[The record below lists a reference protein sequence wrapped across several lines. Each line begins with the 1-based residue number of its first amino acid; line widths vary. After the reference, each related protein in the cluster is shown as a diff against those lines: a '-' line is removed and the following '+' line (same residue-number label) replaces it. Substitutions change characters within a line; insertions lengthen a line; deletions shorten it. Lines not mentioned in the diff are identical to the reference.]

1 MPFHLL
7 NYGVLGGVNDA
18 NVDMTAAV
26 DTVFTARNNHYI
38 FSEPY
43 NIIALAAL
51 GANMT
56 RVRSNIPTWNAIGR
70 HMVHPVRRS
79 ATIPDLPAVQDL
91 RDFPL
96 SLPQN
101 EEVAWE
107 ESNNLGA
114 ATERETLFIW
124 LATQDW
130 SRNITRGT
138 QLIMLRATATITTIA
153 NTWSGLNAI
162 TMVDSIRGGWYTVVG
177 SVVQAAN
184 TLAFRFF
191 FPRSNYQGGRQL
203 RPGSLAQDAIG
214 NYFWD
219 QQMGYLGAWGRFH
232 SFELPQIEVYATAA
246 ASTAHEIRLLVAY
259 EGGGATY

>member
-43 NIIALAAL
+43 NIIAMAAL

-70 HMVHPVRRS
+70 HMIHPIRRS

-107 ESNNLGA
+107 ESPTTWGPPPKGRRCSSGLPPRTGA
-114 ATERETLFIW
+114 ATSPG
-124 LATQDW
+124 A
-130 SRNITRGT
+130 
-138 QLIMLRATATITTIA
+138 
-153 NTWSGLNAI
+153 
-162 TMVDSIRGGWYTVVG
+162 
-177 SVVQAAN
+177 
-184 TLAFRFF
+184 
-191 FPRSNYQGGRQL
+191 RS
-203 RPGSLAQDAIG
+203 
-214 NYFWD
+214 
-219 QQMGYLGAWGRFH
+219 
-232 SFELPQIEVYATAA
+232 
-246 ASTAHEIRLLVAY
+246 
-259 EGGGATY
+259 